1 MKHDRDTLDKMATA
15 ATSINSPTTIS
26 RLSWLWGY
34 PTGICVPEQTI
45 ASRQRAPR
53 GVGHEHMQSG
63 EHPTHSPEVVEALC
77 QLADKSEL
85 ESEESVTE
93 DLQSKLAAQ
102 GHQVNTA
109 WIRTTL
115 HSEGYS
121 LRSVRPRSCEELDEE
136 TTKQSIL
143 LFWREWEILQEGRI

>member
-1 MKHDRDTLDKMATA
+1 
-15 ATSINSPTTIS
+15 
-26 RLSWLWGY
+26 
-34 PTGICVPEQTI
+34 
-45 ASRQRAPR
+45 
-53 GVGHEHMQSG
+53 MQSG

-121 LRSVRPRSCEELDEE
+121 LRSVRPRSCEELDEDPSGLIVE
-136 TTKQSIL
+136 HKDGDLGLVFLTKK
-143 LFWREWEILQEGRI
+143 EKE